1 MRNLKKPIVR
11 VKHASLFATMLAL
24 ASDFRLVSDRARVAF
39 LFVKVG
45 LSGANMGALHLLPPR

>member
-1 MRNLKKPIVR
+1 
-11 VKHASLFATMLAL
+11 MLAL
-24 ASDFRLVSDRARVAF
+24 ASDFRLVSDRARVVF